1 MYDVLGLTAGQTQV
15 YEHLVERQI
24 RNPHQVAEELALE
37 PDAVLEAMQRL
48 DELGLVAQDPEDS
61 SFFSVIPPDLSLEA
75 LIRRK
80 EGELQRM
87 RLYTEGLAD
96 RYRIAAR
103 RDQSDEIVEVI
114 RGSREIG
121 TCVDQLVCQAR
132 NQLEVLSRPPYL
144 NGFSP
149 GREELKALEGGLPA
163 RVIYAKE
170 ALEQDSAAETLR
182 TLGAVGEQTRILPEV
197 PVKLLM
203 ADRRLALV
211 PLATEEGAAVVVV
224 RPSGLLDALVVLFDT
239 LWEKAVPYG
248 GHGSELLPAQFNEDE
263 LQLVQILAA
272 GLKDETAARHLGLGV
287 RTIRRRIAAVMEQ
300 LDATTRF
307 QAGYLLGLR
316 AAATPQQD
324 SP

>member
-1 MYDVLGLTAGQTQV
+1 MYGVLGLTAGQTQV

-61 SFFSVIPPDLSLEA
+61 SLFSVIPPDLSLEA

-103 RDQSDEIVEVI
+103 RDRSDEIVEVI

-132 NQLEVLSRPPYL
+132 NRLEVLSRPPYL

-263 LQLVQILAA
+263 RQLVQILAA

>member
-1 MYDVLGLTAGQTQV
+1 MHEVLGLTAPQTQV

-24 RNPHQVAEELALE
+24 GHPHQVAEELALE

-48 DELGLVAQDPEDS
+48 NDLGLVAQDPKDS
-61 SFFSVIPPDLSLEA
+61 SLFSVIPPDLSLEA

-80 EGELQRM
+80 EGELQRI
-87 RLYTEGLAD
+87 RLYTEGLTD
-96 RYRIAAR
+96 RYRMAAR
-103 RDQSDEIVEVI
+103 RGQSDEIVDVI

-149 GREELKALEGGLPA
+149 GREELKALEGGLPT

-170 ALEQDSAAETLR
+170 ALEQEGAAETLR

-248 GHGSELLPAQFNEDE
+248 GTGSALQPAQLNEDE
-263 LQLVQILAA
+263 RQLVQILAA

-287 RTIRRRIAAVMEQ
+287 RTVRRRIAAVMEQ

-324 SP
+324 PP

>member
-1 MYDVLGLTAGQTQV
+1 MYGVLGLTARQTQV
-15 YEHLVERQI
+15 YEHLVERQT
-24 RNPHQVAEELALE
+24 RHPHQVAEELSLE
-37 PDAVLEAMQRL
+37 PDAVLEALQRL

-61 SFFSVIPPDLSLEA
+61 SLFSVIPPDLSLEA

-103 RDQSDEIVEVI
+103 RDQGDEVVEVI

-121 TCVDQLVCQAR
+121 TCVDQLVSQAR

-170 ALEQDSAAETLR
+170 ALEQDDAAGTLR

-197 PVKLLM
+197 PMKLLI

-224 RPSGLLDALVVLFDT
+224 RPSGLLDALVVLFET

-248 GHGSELLPAQFNEDE
+248 GPGNELLPAQLNTDE
-263 LQLVQILAA
+263 RQLVQILAA

-316 AAATPQQD
+316 AAAISKQD